1 MMGAFP
7 LNWPRR
13 ITVDLQ
19 LLAALVLGIGAI
31 VLIVLR
37 TRLDAFVALLIA
49 ALLTGFVAG
58 APVTEILGSI
68 TDGFGSTMGAIG
80 IVIGLGVGVG
90 KILEVSG
97 AADALARA
105 FVRALGK
112 GREPWAMAGTG
123 ALVSIPVFCDSGYVI
138 MNPLARSIA
147 RRQRAGYVTLALAL
161 GCGMTLTH
169 HLVPP
174 TPGPLGV
181 AGILGAD
188 VGGMILAGLVF
199 TLVLLP
205 IMVLYARW
213 VGPRLEEHVLP
224 EVRAEVY
231 GSTASRSTVTATG
244 GGGSAPAG
252 GDTGDARETGGEEP
266 KRRISAGL
274 AMLPL
279 LVPLLLIV
287 ANTVATA
294 LDRNAKGLLSAE
306 EYEPEGLVA
315 VLAFVGSPVVALLI
329 GLVLA
334 VYVLLPRV
342 TTRNQVA
349 GWLSQAAS
357 SAGLIILITGAGGAF
372 GQVLRDTGVG
382 DALAETIASWSL
394 PGVLVPFL
402 IATLVRLAQ
411 GSGTVAMITAASV
424 TAPLVAG
431 LGVSP
436 LAAAI
441 ACCAGSMVFSYFNDS
456 YLPSWHVCICWSH
469 DVARFGRHPPIPAD
483 RRVHLS
489 RPTAGSDRDVDRDAP
504 GRASPRGRGPGRV
517 RRGVAVGAPRARP
530 VADRPGAGGAVG
542 RAGRVEARPAVP
554 IGTRHAE
561 DSPMGARPRQAR
573 GGCRRLSRQ

>member
-1 MMGAFP
+1 M
-7 LNWPRR
+7 
-13 ITVDLQ
+13 
-19 LLAALVLGIGAI
+19 AALVLGIGAI

-58 APVTEILGSI
+58 APVTDILGSI

-112 GREPWAMAGTG
+112 DREPWAMAGTG

-147 RRQRAGYVTLALAL
+147 RRKRAGYVTLALAL

-188 VGGMILAGLVF
+188 VGGMILTGLIFSV
-199 TLVLLP
+199 VLLP
-205 IMVLYARW
+205 IVVLYAKW
-213 VGPRLEEHVLP
+213 MGPRLEEHVLP
-224 EVRAEVY
+224 NVKAEVY
-231 GSTASRSTVTATG
+231 GSATSRSTVVT
-244 GGGSAPAG
+244 GGSAGDGGSVAG
-252 GDTGDARETGGEEP
+252 DETEEAGEP
-266 KRRISAGL
+266 QRKRMSAWL
-274 AMLPL
+274 ASLPL

-287 ANTVATA
+287 ANTVAEA
-294 LDRNAKGLLSAE
+294 VDRSAKGVLSGDD
-306 EYEPEGLVA
+306 YTPSGVVA
-315 VLAFVGSPVVALLI
+315 VLSFVGSPVVALLI

-349 GWLSQAAS
+349 DWLSQAAS

-436 LAAAI
+436 LAAAV

-456 YLPSWHVCICWSH
+456 YFWVVTRFTGLDGAAAIRGWSGITTAVWLGSLPLVLL
-469 DVARFGRHPPIPAD
+469 A
-483 RRVHLS
+483 
-489 RPTAGSDRDVDRDAP
+489 
-504 GRASPRGRGPGRV
+504 
-517 RRGVAVGAPRARP
+517 
-530 VADRPGAGGAVG
+530 GAV
-542 RAGRVEARPAVP
+542 
-554 IGTRHAE
+554 
-561 DSPMGARPRQAR
+561 
-573 GGCRRLSRQ
+573 L